1 MTAAAFSVGSIECR
15 LLAEGDAWPP
25 AEIILA
31 NAPESER
38 AVAVS
43 GSVDEQGR
51 FHAPYQALLVRTPT
65 SLVLVD
71 GGIGE
76 FPHIFEGG
84 GGRLLDELHA
94 LDIEA
99 DDIDLVIA
107 THGHHDHVGGLT
119 RSRRPI
125 FTGTPHLLSWVEWE
139 FWMNDSPL
147 HEQYP
152 PQLVEG
158 CRAALAPIME
168 GGLFE
173 LVDPGLEPVPGLR
186 LLAAPGHTPGQLAV
200 ELRSEG
206 QLGLFLADVV
216 VHPAQAEH
224 PDWCSVIELAAAETV
239 EATRRALLGRAVEE
253 GCLVAASHLW
263 APVTVE
269 RAGAGFTLTPV

>member
-1 MTAAAFSVGSIECR
+1 MAAGRDHSR
-15 LLAEGDAWPP
+15 
-25 AEIILA
+25 
-31 NAPESER
+31 ER
-38 AVAVS
+38 ARERAAVAVS

-84 GGRLLDELHA
+84 GGRLLDELRA

-119 RSRRPI
+119 RSPPADLH
-125 FTGTPHLLSWVEWE
+125 GHPA
-139 FWMNDSPL
+139 SPL
-147 HEQYP
+147 VGRVGVLDERQSAP
-152 PQLVEG
+152 RAVPAQLVEG